1 MTRQFRELG
10 LPGPDEIALALVGAY
25 QGVSLPASALR
36 GAEIMTRE
44 GTRLTRWLDA
54 LRDGKNLGPSA
65 L

>member
-1 MTRQFRELG
+1 
-10 LPGPDEIALALVGAY
+10 
-25 QGVSLPASALR
+25 VSLPASALR